1 MSSRR
6 GGGHP
11 LVEAIQPAVMCITG
25 RITPGDVPRLCE
37 ELRRLLQEHGGAGGD
52 PPGEVYCDIGGL
64 TQVNLATVDA
74 LARLHLVARR
84 RRSRLRLRNAGPELL
99 ALLELVGLPELAD
112 VA

>member
-1 MSSRR
+1 MSI
-6 GGGHP
+6 
-11 LVEAIQPAVMCITG
+11 AG

-37 ELRRLLQEHGGAGGD
+37 ELRSLLHEHGAGGA
-52 PPGEVYCDIGGL
+52 PPDEVFCDTGGL

-84 RRSRLRLRNAGPELL
+84 QSSRIRLQNAGPDLL

-112 VA
+112 AACREAPDPP

>member
-1 MSSRR
+1 
-6 GGGHP
+6 
-11 LVEAIQPAVMCITG
+11 MCITG

-37 ELRRLLQEHGGAGGD
+37 ELRRLLHEHGGAGGD
-52 PPGEVYCDIGGL
+52 PPGEVYCDIGAL

-84 RRSRLRLRNAGPELL
+84 QRSRLRLRSAGPELL

-112 VA
+112 AAQPQS